1 MKANRRFAFLA
12 AWREMSPFCAK
23 FAMPAEGLFDYDYDY
38 EGASPNVLTTSPSPA
53 PQILHRGHQKA
64 FSIWDKLTPKT
75 DFASLSSSC
84 SGPEK

>member
-38 EGASPNVLTTSPSPA
+38 EGASPNVLTTSPRPA
-53 PQILHRGHQKA
+53 LRF
-64 FSIWDKLTPKT
+64 FSVGIKRH
-75 DFASLSSSC
+75 SR
-84 SGPEK
+84 SGTS